1 MGGGIGL
8 DSEPGAGSTFHF
20 TVSVGV
26 ASGAARDRVVPEP
39 LRAVS
44 ALVVDDNAAARD
56 ILVHVL
62 EGVCARV
69 DAVSSGEEAIASVK
83 QHDTNQPYDVIFMDW
98 RMPGLDGIEAAH
110 RIKQDAGLTTHP
122 AVLLVTAFGREEARA
137 EAERVHLDG
146 VLPKPVTAS
155 TVVDTLAGLFA
166 GTRQDRT
173 ALALALDHDADRLR
187 GIRVLLAEDNEINQ
201 QIAVE
206 LLEGVG
212 ATVEVAN
219 DGLEAVHRLLEQPES
234 PNVAVVLMDVQMPE
248 MDGYQATK
256 AIRSDPRY
264 ADLPIIAMT
273 AHATMEERQ
282 KCLDA
287 GMNGHVSKPIDPA
300 ALFETVER
308 FAAARVR
315 GPAVPAAKPAPAAV
329 SDRDVLPAAPGL
341 DVAGGL
347 GRVAGN
353 TKLYRQLLRRF
364 AATQAETFGRMRSA
378 LAEGRRPDAERHA
391 HTLKGVAGSLGAHQ
405 LEREA
410 GEVEAALRRGVVFP
424 DLAAVIEPAER
435 TLDALVAAL
444 DVALPPDVEA
454 TIPGAV
460 DPRALRDAVQR
471 LEELLAQDALEAID
485 VFAAAAP
492 MLKTAFGDRA
502 DQIGQ
507 LVKDYRF
514 EDALVALRASG
525 SASAQGA
532 T

>member
-1 MGGGIGL
+1 MKSGWTAR
-8 DSEPGAGSTFHF
+8 PGAGSTFHF

-69 DAVSSGEEAIASVK
+69 DAVSSGEEAIAAVK
-83 QHDTNQPYDVIFMDW
+83 QHDTSQPYDVIFMDW
-98 RMPGLDGIEAAH
+98 RMPGLDGVEAAH
-110 RIKQDAGLTTHP
+110 RIKQDPDLTTHP

-137 EAERVHLDG
+137 EAERVQLDG
-146 VLPKPVTAS
+146 VLTKPVTAS
-155 TVVDTLAGLFA
+155 TVVDTLVGLFA

-256 AIRSDPRY
+256 AIRSDPRF

-273 AHATMEERQ
+273 AHATIEERQ

-315 GPAVPAAKPAPAAV
+315 GPAVPAAEPAPAAV
-329 SDRDVLPAAPGL
+329 PTGTSCRRCLDSTWPTVSGGWPA
-341 DVAGGL
+341 
-347 GRVAGN
+347 
-353 TKLYRQLLRRF
+353 T
-364 AATQAETFGRMRSA
+364 RSCTDNCCA
-378 LAEGRRPDAERHA
+378 
-391 HTLKGVAGSLGAHQ
+391 
-405 LEREA
+405 
-410 GEVEAALRRGVVFP
+410 
-424 DLAAVIEPAER
+424 
-435 TLDALVAAL
+435 
-444 DVALPPDVEA
+444 ALPPLRPMPLDGCVRRWLR
-454 TIPGAV
+454 GAGRT
-460 DPRALRDAVQR
+460 P
-471 LEELLAQDALEAID
+471 
-485 VFAAAAP
+485 
-492 MLKTAFGDRA
+492 
-502 DQIGQ
+502 
-507 LVKDYRF
+507 
-514 EDALVALRASG
+514 
-525 SASAQGA
+525 SAMR
-532 T
+532 TH